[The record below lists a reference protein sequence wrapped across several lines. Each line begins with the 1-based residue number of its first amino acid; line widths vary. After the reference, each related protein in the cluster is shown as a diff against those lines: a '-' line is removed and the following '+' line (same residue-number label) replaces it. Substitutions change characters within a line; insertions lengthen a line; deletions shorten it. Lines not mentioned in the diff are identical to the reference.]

1 MINHMPLPI
10 LAYSYFLNVTECR
23 SLASTFGTVH
33 MFIYII
39 LSCLLGILDDV
50 REECTRYGQVLSI
63 EAPRPVE
70 GMLIP
75 GVGKVRN
82 Y

>member
-1 MINHMPLPI
+1 M
-10 LAYSYFLNVTECR
+10 SLNVVHWQAH
-23 SLASTFGTVH
+23 LAHVH

>member
-1 MINHMPLPI
+1 M
-10 LAYSYFLNVTECR
+10 NVTECC
-23 SLASTFGTVH
+23 SLASIFGTCTVH